1 MRSAASDFPV
11 LSFSNPANARP
22 AILLNGSEVFEAVK
36 ISRNIFSFFF
46 GSLLTD
52 GVGLVDVIDASD
64 FQVMRTVVAGNQA
77 GQQYQCQDN
86 QLHRSNIYYI
96 VTVTPPDK

>member
-1 MRSAASDFPV
+1 MPF
-11 LSFSNPANARP
+11 LSLSNPADAGP
-22 AILLNGSEVFEAVK
+22 AILFHGEEVFKTVK
-36 ISRNIFSFFF
+36 VSIKIFSF
-46 GSLLTD
+46 LLSGLLAD

-77 GQQYQCQDN
+77 SQQRQCQDN
-86 QLHRSNIYYI
+86 QLHRLNIYYI